1 MDIRKLLKPN
11 KIAVVG
17 ASDKEG
23 FGGDTCRNIILY
35 MAEDRYYFINPK
47 RAEVFGKPCY
57 PRISALPEQVDLIVI
72 CTPEH
77 TVEALLREGAACG
90 VKAAVVYAS
99 GYGEIGTGEGRAKEA
114 ALKALCETLDIAL
127 MGPNCGG
134 FVNCP
139 GRVYPFAFIS
149 ENRDRSGAV
158 GVVSQSGQLV
168 LTMMDSPVLKFSY
181 AISAGNSKIVT
192 PEDYLEFLVE
202 DQDTRVI
209 AMYLEG
215 VNDPKKFIAAL
226 KRAAEIRKPI
236 VVLKT
241 GRSEKARAIAASHT
255 GSLSGAD
262 RVFDAVFGKFG
273 VIRVDD
279 LEELMSTAQALAV
292 LKQLPRGR
300 GLTCISLSG
309 GETGICADLA
319 QQAGLGF
326 HDFEEGTLAKLRE
339 LLPSYATP
347 NNPLDATAT
356 LSYDVDKFAGILEV
370 LMRDQGVDLV
380 AVGYTLLE
388 TIADNAIFYM
398 SRAMEQVSREA
409 WAKPMAVIPFASMTR
424 NREYLEKLEAAGVP
438 VISTSL
444 YSFKILKH
452 ILDFAAYN
460 PAEQDTDIAFPRS
473 SPELGARAWSGS
485 ESMSLVA
492 GAGIE
497 CGQFAVASS
506 REEAAALFR
515 KFGGRAVAVKIDS
528 PDIPHKTD
536 AGCVRL
542 NVSSEAQAAEAYD
555 EVMENGRRNC
565 PEAKIDGVLISVMAP
580 EGTEMILGVKK
591 DSAFGPCILCGLGG
605 VFVEIFRDTA
615 LGLAPLSRLEAERM
629 LLSLKGV
636 EMLRGY
642 RGKPKGDIN
651 ALIDVMVKLSKLAC
665 ERKDDL
671 QELDINPVFVYERG
685 IWAADALYI
694 QQRYD
699 S

>member
-11 KIAVVG
+11 RVAVIG

-23 FGGDTCRNIILY
+23 FGGDTCRNIIRY
-35 MAEDRYYFINPK
+35 MTEDRYYFINPK
-47 RAEVFGKPCY
+47 RTEVLGKPCY
-57 PRISALPEQVDLIVI
+57 PGISALSEQVDLMVI

-77 TVEALLREGAACG
+77 TVEALLREGAAYG

-99 GYGEIGTGEGRAKEA
+99 GYGEIGTEEGRTKEA
-114 ALKALCETLDIAL
+114 ALKALCEELDIAL

-139 GRVYPFAFIS
+139 DKVYPFAFIS
-149 ENRDRSGAV
+149 EDRDRSGAV
-158 GVVSQSGQLV
+158 GVISQSGQLV

-192 PEDYLEFLVE
+192 TEDYLEFLVE
-202 DQDTRVI
+202 DEDTRVI

-226 KRAAEIRKPI
+226 KRAAEIRKPV

-255 GSLSGAD
+255 GSLSGTD
-262 RVFDAVFGKFG
+262 RVFDAVFSKFG

-292 LKQLPRGR
+292 LKRLPRGR

-319 QQAGLGF
+319 QQEGLCF
-326 HDFEEGTLAKLRE
+326 PDFAAGTLARLRE
-339 LLPSYATP
+339 LLPFYATP

-356 LSYDVDKFAGILEV
+356 LSYDVDKFAGVLET
-370 LMRDQGVDLV
+370 LMRDPGVDLV

-388 TIADNAIFYM
+388 VIADNAIYYM
-398 SRAMEQVSREA
+398 SQAMEQIHAEA
-409 WAKPMAVIPFASMTR
+409 WAKPMVMIPFASLTR

-438 VISTSL
+438 VLSTSL
-444 YSFKILKH
+444 YSFKIIKH

-460 PAEQDTDIAFPRS
+460 PAEQNMDIAFPRN
-473 SPELGARAWSGS
+473 ARGQGIRTWS
-485 ESMSLVA
+485 ESESRSLIA
-492 GAGIE
+492 KAGIE
-497 CGQFAVASS
+497 CGRFAVASS

-515 KFGGRAVAVKIDS
+515 EWGGKAVTVKIDS

-542 NVSSEAQAAEAYD
+542 NVSGEAQVMDAYD

-565 PEAKIDGVLISVMAP
+565 PGAKISGVLISVMAP
-580 EGTEMILGVKK
+580 EGVEMILGVKK

-629 LLSLKGV
+629 LLSLKGIK
-636 EMLRGY
+636 MLQGY
-642 RGKPKGDIN
+642 RGKPQGDMA
-651 ALIDVMVKLSKLAC
+651 ALVDVMVKLSKLAC

-671 QELDINPVFVYERG
+671 QELDINPVFVYEKG
-685 IWAADALYI
+685 IWAVDALYI
-694 QQRYD
+694 QQM
-699 S
+699 